1 MWYPADLEQVRMM
14 HPSNTRAQEK
24 PKLSSIYTSQHTPY
38 LQRNPSNTASP
49 PRRIKNNPH
58 QAPRHQPSTGQ
69 RDKPPHIDP
78 RHHAPIDRAPRPI
91 TQPHPHRGTG
101 DALRRRH
108 REGELS
114 RHDDG
119 NGGAELHR
127 EPARRR
133 VQRDL
138 VAQRAHDVVAVGPEA
153 DDDAGAAEG
162 EDPEGHGDFV
172 GDLCAAVY

>member
-1 MWYPADLEQVRMM
+1 M
-14 HPSNTRAQEK
+14 
-24 PKLSSIYTSQHTPY
+24 YTSQHTPHF
-38 LQRNPSNTASP
+38 QRNTSNTATP

-69 RDKPPHIDP
+69 RDEPPHIDP
-78 RHHAPIDRAPRPI
+78 RHHTPVNRPPRPI
-91 TQPHPHRGTG
+91 TQPHTDRRTG

-108 REGELS
+108 GKGELG
-114 RHDDG
+114 RHDDS
-119 NGGAELHR
+119 NGSTELHR
-127 EPARRR
+127 EPTRRR

-162 EDPEGHGDFV
+162 EDPEGDGDFG
-172 GDLCAAVY
+172 GDFCAAGVSVMFYTWFEGWETYVDHMK